1 MDIERACPF
10 YNSLKE
16 SKVDKEIKIGE
27 VIETSSA
34 EFTAQCYKLYQ
45 APALG
50 SLVKT
55 QGNAYQIYGVVYNVE
70 SHGLEPGR
78 RVVARGENLK
88 IEEEIF
94 AANPQLSRLLATDFQ
109 AVIVGHV
116 EGKSCYQYLPS
127 KSASLHNFVYTC
139 QTEEVRV
146 FTQSLDFLTLILNAK
161 IPVPVDE
168 VVGACLRG
176 VSGTHHAPDAFLV
189 KAGKEL
195 ARLLGRDINRLNSIL
210 KRLKQ

>member
-1 MDIERACPF
+1 LDKAER
-10 YNSLKE
+10 
-16 SKVDKEIKIGE
+16 VGE

-78 RVVARGENLK
+78 RVVARGENLEA
-88 IEEEIF
+88 EEEIF

-109 AVIVGHV
+109 VVIVGHV
-116 EGKSCYQYLPS
+116 EGKRCHQYLPS
-127 KSASLHNFVYTC
+127 KAASIHSFVYAC
-139 QTEEVRV
+139 QTDEIRA

-176 VSGTHHAPDAFLV
+176 ASGTQNDPDTFLV

-195 ARLLGRDINRLNSIL
+195 ARMLGRDVSRLDSIL
-210 KRLKQ
+210 KRLKR

>member
-1 MDIERACPF
+1 MDIEEVKSKKSKAKD
-10 YNSLKE
+10 SLLN
-16 SKVDKEIKIGE
+16 KIGE
-27 VIETSSA
+27 VIETRSA
-34 EFTAQCYKLYQ
+34 EFTAQCYKIDQ
-45 APALG
+45 PPALG

-55 QGNAYQIYGVVYNVE
+55 QDKACQIYGVVYNVE

-78 RVVARGENLK
+78 RVVARGENLEA
-88 IEEEIF
+88 EEEIF

-109 AVIVGHV
+109 VVIVGYAEEKRCH
-116 EGKSCYQYLPS
+116 QYLPS
-127 KSASLHNFVYTC
+127 KSAFIHSFVYAC
-139 QTEEVRV
+139 RTEEVRA

-168 VVGACLRG
+168 VVGACLRNA
-176 VSGTHHAPDAFLV
+176 SGAHNDPDAFLV

-195 ARLLGRDINRLNSIL
+195 ARILGRDVNRLNSLL